1 MEKVPGVG
9 TEIGGRWW
17 DWEVKVL
24 CEIGRKGW
32 DMKRFSDE
40 GRKEGKEKSE
50 FDCLSG
56 GKEGKA
62 LRLQRTR

>member
-1 MEKVPGVG
+1 
-9 TEIGGRWW
+9 
-17 DWEVKVL
+17 
-24 CEIGRKGW
+24 
-32 DMKRFSDE
+32 MKRFSDE